1 VKQREKSSDFSR
13 CFIQAMVRAV
23 CSDNRDMAAIVW

>member
-1 VKQREKSSDFSR
+1 MTVEDLQIITAPD
-13 CFIQAMVRAV
+13 ITAAVRAV